1 MFKKI
6 LIANR
11 GEIACR
17 VIATARKMGIATVAV
32 YSEADKEARHVKL
45 ADEAVL
51 LGPAP
56 SRESYLVADKII
68 AACKATGAEALHPGY
83 GFLSENEDFARRCE
97 EEGIVFIGPKHHSI
111 AAMGDK
117 IASKKLANEAQ
128 VNTIPGYNDPISGP
142 EQAVEIAKNIGYP
155 VMIKASAG
163 GGGKGLRVAFNDKEA
178 FEGFASCQNEARKS
192 FGDDRVFIEK
202 FVQEPRHIE
211 IQVLGDSHGNVIYL
225 NERECSI
232 QRRHQKVIEEAPS
245 PFISDATRK
254 AMGEQAVQL
263 AKAVKYQ
270 SAGTVE
276 FVVGKDQDFYFLEMN
291 TRLQVEH
298 PVTECITGL
307 DLVEQMIRVAAG
319 EKLSF
324 TQADVKRD
332 GWAIE
337 CRINAEDPFRNFL
350 PSTGRLVRFQ
360 TPEQT
365 MFQAGVRPDATP
377 ARPDAAPVR
386 PDAAPVRPSAAPVR
400 PEPVE
405 GRAGAGASTGSARTG
420 SELFG
425 VRVDTGVQEG
435 GEIPM
440 FYDSM
445 IAKLIVHGKD
455 RNDAIAKMREALN
468 GFVIRGIS
476 SNIPFQAAL
485 LAHPKF
491 VTGQFNTGFIAE
503 HYAKGFRAEDVPHDD
518 PDFLAA
524 LAAFVRRKSRERA
537 ANLSGQLP
545 GYDVQIGQDYTVV
558 VLGAE
563 GQNRHVQAHV
573 DEFRGQRGVAAIRI
587 GDKTYEIV
595 SHSRLNDVKI
605 TGTVNGQPFVAQIER
620 GTTKNPLAL
629 QVQHNGTRIEALVM
643 SPRMAELH
651 KLMPY
656 KAPPDLSRFVL
667 SPMPGLLVDVAV
679 QPGQKVQAGER
690 VAVIEAMKMENI
702 LFAAQDGVVKK
713 VVAAKGESLSVDQVI
728 VKFE

>member
-1 MFKKI
+1 MFTKI

-17 VIATARKMGIATVAV
+17 VIATAKKMGIATVAV
-32 YSEADKEARHVKL
+32 YSEADKEARHVLL

-51 LGPAP
+51 IGPAP

-68 AACKATGAEALHPGY
+68 AAAKATGAQAIHPGY
-83 GFLSENEDFARRCE
+83 GFLSENEAFSKRCE
-97 EEGIVFIGPKHHSI
+97 DEGIAFIGPRHFSI

-117 IASKKLANEAQ
+117 IASKKLANEAK
-128 VNTIPGYNDPISGP
+128 VNTIPGYNDAIDSA
-142 EQAVEIAKNIGYP
+142 EAAVEIAKGIGYP

-163 GGGKGLRVAFNDKEA
+163 GGGKGLRVAANDKEA
-178 FEGFASCQNEARKS
+178 FEGFTSCKNEALNS

-202 FVQEPRHIE
+202 FVEEPRHIE

-245 PFISDATRK
+245 PFITDATRI
-254 AMGEQAVQL
+254 AMGEQAVAL
-263 AKAVKYQ
+263 AKAVQYQ

-276 FVVGKDQDFYFLEMN
+276 FVVGKDQSFYFLEMN

-298 PVTECITGL
+298 PVTEAITGI
-307 DLVEQMIRVAAG
+307 DLVEMMIRVANG
-319 EKLSF
+319 EKLPI
-324 TQADVKRD
+324 TQADVKRN

-360 TPEQT
+360 TPVQT
-365 MFQAGVRPDATP
+365 MFQSNTQD
-377 ARPDAAPVR
+377 
-386 PDAAPVRPSAAPVR
+386 
-400 PEPVE
+400 
-405 GRAGAGASTGSARTG
+405 
-420 SELFG
+420 LLG
-425 VRVDTGVQEG
+425 VRVDTGVQDG

-445 IAKLIVHGKD
+445 IAKLIVHGTD
-455 RNDAIAKMREALN
+455 RNDAISKMREALN

-491 VTGQFNTGFIAE
+491 VSGDFNTGFIAE
-503 HYAKGFRAEDVPHDD
+503 NYAHGFRAEDVPHND
-518 PDFLAA
+518 PDFLVA

-545 GYDVQIGQDYTVV
+545 GYDVQIGHDYSVV
-558 VLGAE
+558 VLGAKGE
-563 GQNRHVQAHV
+563 NRYIPVHV
-573 DEFRGQRGVAAIRI
+573 DEFRGQSGKAII
-587 GDKTYEIV
+587 KVGENHYIIE
-595 SHSRLNDVKI
+595 SHSRLNDVRI
-605 TGTVNGQPFVAQIER
+605 SGTVNGKPFTAQVER
-620 GTTKNPLAL
+620 GTPKNPLAL
-629 QVQHNGTRIEALVM
+629 QVQHNGTRIEALVV

-651 KLMPY
+651 QMMPF
-656 KAPPDLSRFVL
+656 KTPPDMSRFVL
-667 SPMPGLLVDVAV
+667 SPMPGLLVNVAV
-679 QPGQKVQAGER
+679 TAGQKVQAGER

-702 LFAAQDGVVKK
+702 LFAAHDGVVKK
-713 VVAAKGESLSVDQVI
+713 IMASQGESLTVDQVI
-728 VKFE
+728 VEFEA

>member
-17 VIATARKMGIATVAV
+17 VIATAQKMGIQTVAV
-32 YSEADKEARHVKL
+32 YSEADKEARHVQL

-51 LGPAP
+51 IGPAA

-68 AACKATGAEALHPGY
+68 AAAKATGAQAIHPGY
-83 GFLSENEDFARRCE
+83 GFLSENAEFSKRCE
-97 EEGIVFIGPKHHSI
+97 DEGIAFIGPRHFSI

-117 IASKKLANEAQ
+117 IESKKLAGAAG
-128 VNTIPGYNDPISGP
+128 VNCIPGVNHAI
-142 EQAVEIAKNIGYP
+142 ETAEKAVEIAKGIGYP

-178 FEGFASCQNEARKS
+178 FEGFTSCRNEARNS

-202 FVQEPRHIE
+202 FVEEPRHIE

-276 FVVGKDQDFYFLEMN
+276 FVVGKDQSFYFLEMN

-298 PVTECITGL
+298 PVTEAITGL
-307 DLVEQMIRVAAG
+307 DLVEMMIRVAAG
-319 EKLSF
+319 EKLPIE
-324 TQADVKRD
+324 QKDVQRN

-360 TPEQT
+360 TPKQT
-365 MFQAGVRPDATP
+365 MFQGNTAD
-377 ARPDAAPVR
+377 
-386 PDAAPVRPSAAPVR
+386 
-400 PEPVE
+400 
-405 GRAGAGASTGSARTG
+405 
-420 SELFG
+420 LFG
-425 VRVDTGVQEG
+425 VRVDTGVQDG

-455 RNDAIAKMREALN
+455 RNDAIHKMREALN

-476 SNIPFQAAL
+476 TNIPFQAAL
-485 LAHPKF
+485 LAHPRF
-491 VTGQFNTGFIAE
+491 VSGDFNTGFIAE
-503 HYAKGFRAEDVPHDD
+503 QYSHGFRAEDVPHEDH
-518 PDFLAA
+518 DFLAA

-537 ANLSGQLP
+537 AGLSGQLP
-545 GYDVQIGQDYTVV
+545 GYDVQVGQDYAVV
-558 VLGAE
+558 ELGKA
-563 GQNRHVQAHV
+563 GNNRYVPVHV
-573 DEFRGQRGVAAIRI
+573 DEFAGKHGEAQITVNGKIYAIA
-587 GDKTYEIV
+587 
-595 SHSRLNDVKI
+595 SNSRLNDI
-605 TGTVNGQPFVAQIER
+605 RIEGTCNGKPFTAQIER
-620 GTTKNPLAL
+620 GTLKNPLAL

-651 KLMPY
+651 QLMPY

-667 SPMPGLLVDVAV
+667 SPMPGLLVEVAV
-679 QPGQKVQAGER
+679 SVGQKVQAGER
-690 VAVIEAMKMENI
+690 VAVIEAMKMENV

-713 VVAAKGESLSVDQVI
+713 VVAAKGESLTVDQMI
-728 VKFE
+728 VEFE

>member
-1 MFKKI
+1 MFTKI

-17 VIATARKMGIATVAV
+17 VIATAQKMGIKTVAV
-32 YSEADKEARHVKL
+32 YSEADKEARHVLL

-51 LGPAP
+51 IGPAA

-68 AACKATGAEALHPGY
+68 AAAKATGAQAIHPGY
-83 GFLSENEDFARRCE
+83 GFLSENAEFSKRCE
-97 EEGIVFIGPKHHSI
+97 DEGIAFIGPRHFSI

-117 IASKKLANEAQ
+117 IESKKLAGAAG
-128 VNTIPGYNDPISGP
+128 VNCIPGVNDAI
-142 EQAVEIAKNIGYP
+142 ETAEKAVEIAKGIGYP

-163 GGGKGLRVAFNDKEA
+163 GGGKGLRVAINDKEA
-178 FEGFASCQNEARKS
+178 FEGFTSCRNEARNS

-202 FVQEPRHIE
+202 FVEEPRHIE
-211 IQVLGDSHGNVIYL
+211 IQVLGDSHGNVVYL

-245 PFISDATRK
+245 PFISEATRK

-276 FVVGKDQDFYFLEMN
+276 FVVGKDQSFYFLEMN

-298 PVTECITGL
+298 PVTEAITGL
-307 DLVEQMIRVAAG
+307 DLVEMMIRVAAG
-319 EKLSF
+319 EKLPIE
-324 TQADVKRD
+324 QKDVQRN

-337 CRINAEDPFRNFL
+337 CRINAEDPFRSFL

-360 TPEQT
+360 PPKQT
-365 MFQAGVRPDATP
+365 MFQGNTAD
-377 ARPDAAPVR
+377 
-386 PDAAPVRPSAAPVR
+386 
-400 PEPVE
+400 
-405 GRAGAGASTGSARTG
+405 
-420 SELFG
+420 LYG
-425 VRVDTGVQEG
+425 VRVDTGVQDG

-485 LAHPKF
+485 LAHPRF
-491 VTGQFNTGFIAE
+491 VSGDFNTGFIAE
-503 HYAKGFRAEDVPHDD
+503 QYSKGFRAEDVPHDD
-518 PDFLAA
+518 HDFLAA
-524 LAAFVRRKSRERA
+524 LAAFVRRKSRQRA

-545 GYDVQIGQDYTVV
+545 GYDVKIGQDYAVV
-558 VLGAE
+558 ELGQG
-563 GQNRHVQAHV
+563 GQNRYVSVHV
-573 DEFRGQRGVAAIRI
+573 DEFTGKPGVAQITVN
-587 GDKTYEIV
+587 GKTYVIE
-595 SHSRLNDVKI
+595 SNSRLNDI
-605 TGTVNGQPFVAQIER
+605 RIEGICNGKHFTAQIER
-620 GTTKNPLAL
+620 GTVKNPLAL

-643 SPRMAELH
+643 SPRMADLH

-656 KAPPDLSRFVL
+656 KAPPDLSRYVL
-667 SPMPGLLVDVAV
+667 SPMPGLLVEVSV
-679 QPGQKVQAGER
+679 QVGQKVQAGER
-690 VAVIEAMKMENI
+690 VAVIEAMKMENV
-702 LFAAQDGVVKK
+702 LFATQDGVVKN
-713 VVAAKGESLSVDQVI
+713 VVAAKGESLTVDQLI
-728 VKFE
+728 VEFE